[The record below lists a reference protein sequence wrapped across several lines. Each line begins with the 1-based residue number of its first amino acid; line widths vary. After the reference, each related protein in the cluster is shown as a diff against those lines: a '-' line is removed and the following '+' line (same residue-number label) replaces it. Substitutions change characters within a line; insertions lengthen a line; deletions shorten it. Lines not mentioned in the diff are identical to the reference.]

1 MRSASLQDA
10 GSKGQ
15 RKAARSRPVR
25 RPVRLRLEAIEDR
38 VVPAHAVALGPDNL
52 SVMSFGPNNTAQVGN
67 TLYYLAGD
75 GASTPALWQTGGT
88 PATTNAVS
96 AAGLAGLGV
105 TEVVAGPDGLYF
117 VADPTAPNA
126 GGNNVYKLDPN
137 APGGVKQITQFDASN
152 ASLDLESIDGNL
164 YFTRTGQ
171 SNGMTLP
178 DQTLYG
184 LTQGA
189 ATQLAS
195 FGGDQGLAALFNAT
209 VFDGQL
215 YFTVYDFAAN
225 VVTSRLWVSDGTAAG
240 THEVAAPGGDDSKQL
255 VPVAVG
261 GHLFFL
267 ASDGNGHDALFVSD
281 GTTTTPL
288 DSFDQPPPPPGVSV
302 LPPLPGPTSGDFTVD
317 DGGTLYFTANNGD
330 GTTIWSSNGTA
341 GGTQQIVDPDKLPSG
356 LNPSTINDLT
366 AFGGAVYFTATD
378 TQHGQEL
385 WKTDGSGGV
394 TLVHD
399 IRPGVLSS
407 FPNILGTT
415 DGGLVFTADDGQFG
429 SELWITDGT
438 SAGTQ
443 RVTDLNPGIGWS
455 NITAVFDVGGHTVIE
470 GTDGS
475 VVPAP
480 TPGMNGP
487 SVPVGLTMTRLFE
500 LTDLNAA
507 DGTATITTLTSSGG
521 GSTGQP
527 LTLTATVTSSADN
540 TPTGS
545 VAFRDAGVVFGTAPL
560 VNGKA
565 TLTANDLYVGQH
577 NIQAV
582 YLGSSTFAESVS
594 SSQSVSVGAVA
605 TTLALTT
612 SDSSTAIGDL
622 VTFTATVTP
631 AAGGPLLP
639 SGPVNFYDGN
649 TLLGTGFVT
658 SLGGAATF
666 STANL
671 GGGGHTISA
680 TFAGGGP
687 YAASTSNSIMQTV
700 TASNVVTLTG
710 PAGPTPYG
718 QGATLT
724 AHVVSTAADHAP
736 VTGSVE
742 FREGQSSLGTATIGA
757 NGNATLT
764 IKTLSTG
771 THNVTAVYHG
781 DTDATSSPAVV
792 VIAKAPTTT
801 NLTTSAPT
809 VQLNQSLML
818 TATVAGQPT
827 GQTNPVGMV
836 TFSDGSKVIGSAP
849 ITNGKATLTLTT
861 LAGGT
866 HSLKAAY
873 GGDANYAPGTSAA
886 VNQQISFIATV
897 ATTTTLTSS
906 APAAV
911 PGQSV
916 TFTAHLN
923 HFPVNVPTTVTF
935 KDGPTVLATVPLD
948 INTGSAT
955 YTTSSLRLGHHSVTA
970 RFSGGVNIAPSTSAA
985 LDEAILPASRTTLAK
1000 SPGEPAFG
1008 QTVTLTATVASAT
1021 PTTLSQPGGSVT
1033 FKDGNTVLGTAPLQN
1048 GVATLSTSKL
1058 AAGTH
1063 NITAVYA
1070 TNSLFVGSNSAPLAV
1085 KVHAAA
1091 TSTVLQPPA
1100 VVAGTESLTANV
1112 SITAPGAGQLTG
1124 NVTFYDGPTALGS
1137 APVSNGV
1144 AKLTQVKLGP
1154 GNHNLTAAYQATA
1167 SFAGSRSGTVHF
1179 AVASTTVTALQ
1190 VPTLVLGQQA
1200 TLKAVVTATTP
1211 GAAKAKGTVTFKDG
1225 TTVLGTA
1232 QVHDG
1237 VGTLNVTFKLGAA
1250 PHTLS
1255 ASFAANPL
1263 FLASSSVA
1271 QNVTVQ
1277 KSPATEQF
1285 RTFTTSPVSATG
1297 QTLMLRSEVNV
1308 PNNWTRPTGSI
1319 TFKEGNTVLGTVPI
1333 PNPSDI
1339 ATLAGVKLSKG
1350 THTLTAVYAGSNLLL
1365 PTSTQL
1371 QVTI

>member
-1 MRSASLQDA
+1 MRTANLQDA
-10 GSKGQ
+10 QSKGQ
-15 RKAARSRPVR
+15 RKAARNRPVR
-25 RPVRLRLEAIEDR
+25 RSARLRLEAIEDR

-75 GASTPALWQTGGT
+75 GASAPALWQTGGT
-88 PATTNAVS
+88 PSTTKAVG
-96 AAGLAGLGV
+96 AVGLTNLGV

-117 VADPTAPNA
+117 VANPIAPGA

-137 APGGVKQITQFDASN
+137 APGGVKPLTQFDSN
-152 ASLDLESIDGNL
+152 DGFLDLESIGGKL
-164 YFTRTGQ
+164 YFTRTGM

-184 LTQGA
+184 LTQGG
-189 ATQLAS
+189 ATQLAA

-209 VFDGQL
+209 VFDGDL

-240 THEVAAPGGDDSKQL
+240 THEVPPPGGDDSKQL
-255 VPVAVG
+255 IPVTVG
-261 GHLFFL
+261 GHLFLL
-267 ASDGNGHDALFVSD
+267 ASDGNGHDSLFVSD
-281 GTTTTPL
+281 GTTITPL

-302 LPPLPGPTSGDFTVD
+302 LPPLPGPTNGDFTVG
-317 DGGTLYFTANNGD
+317 DGGTLYFTANDGD
-330 GTTIWSSNGTA
+330 GMTLWSSNGTA
-341 GGTQQIVDPDKLPSG
+341 DGTHQIVDPDNLPAGLSATTISG
-356 LNPSTINDLT
+356 LT

-378 TQHGQEL
+378 AQHGQEL
-385 WKTDGSGGV
+385 WKTNGAGGV

-415 DGGLVFTADDGQFG
+415 DGGVIFTADDGKFG
-429 SELWITDGT
+429 SELWVTDGT
-438 SAGTQ
+438 AAGTD
-443 RVTDLNPGIGWS
+443 RITDLNPGIGWS
-455 NITAVFDVGGHTVIE
+455 NITDAFDVGGHLVIK
-470 GTDGS
+470 GTDGHL
-475 VVPAP
+475 AP
-480 TPGMNGP
+480 VPGMSGP
-487 SVPVGLTMTRLFE
+487 SVPVGLSVTRLWE
-500 LTDLNAA
+500 LTDLDAA
-507 DGTATITTLTSSGG
+507 DGIATVTTMTSSGG

-527 LTLTATVTSSADN
+527 LTLTATVTSSADG

-565 TLTANDLYVGQH
+565 TLTANNLYVGQH
-577 NIQAV
+577 SVQAV
-582 YLGSSTFAESVS
+582 YLGNGSFAESAS
-594 SSQSVSVGAVA
+594 SPQTVSVGAVA
-605 TTLALTT
+605 TTLALTA
-612 SDSSTAIGDL
+612 SDSSTAVGEL
-622 VTFTATVTP
+622 VTFKATVTP

-639 SGPVNFYDGN
+639 SGPVNFYDG
-649 TLLGTGFVT
+649 TAFLGTGFVT
-658 SLGGAATF
+658 SLGGAATL
-666 STANL
+666 STTNL
-671 GGGGHTISA
+671 AAGAHTISA
-680 TFAGGGP
+680 KFVGDGTYAG
-687 YAASTSNSIMQTV
+687 STSNSIVQTV
-700 TASNVVTLTG
+700 TASIVVSLTG
-710 PAGPTPYG
+710 PAAPTPYG

-742 FREGQSSLGTATIGA
+742 FREGQSSLGTANIGA

-764 IKTLSTG
+764 IKTLNTG
-771 THNVTAVYHG
+771 THNVRAVYHG

-801 NLTTSAPT
+801 TLTTSAPT
-809 VQLNQSLML
+809 VQLNQSLTL
-818 TATVAGQPT
+818 TAGVAGQST
-827 GQTNPVGMV
+827 GPAAPGGMI
-836 TFSDGSKVIGSAP
+836 TFSDGAKVLGSAP

-861 LAGGT
+861 LAAGT

-886 VNQQISFIATV
+886 VSQQISYIATV
-897 ATTTTLTSS
+897 ATATTLTSS
-906 APAAV
+906 APAAI

-916 TFTAHLN
+916 TFTAHVN
-923 HFPVNVPTTVTF
+923 HFPVNVPTTITF
-935 KDGPTVLATVPLD
+935 KDNLTVLATVPLD

-955 YTTSSLRLGHHSVTA
+955 YTTSSLRLGHHAITA

-985 LDEAILPASRTTLAK
+985 LDEAILPASRTTLAA
-1000 SPGEPAFG
+1000 SPGAPDFG

-1058 AAGTH
+1058 TAGKH
-1063 NITAVYA
+1063 NVTASYA
-1070 TNSLFVGSNSAPLAV
+1070 TNSLFVGSASTPLAV
-1085 KVHAAA
+1085 TVHAAA
-1091 TSTVLQPPA
+1091 TSTVLQPPT
-1100 VVAGTESLTANV
+1100 VVSGTETLTANV

-1124 NVTFYDGPTALGS
+1124 QVTFYDGGTALGS

-1144 AKLTQVKLGP
+1144 AKITQVKLGP
-1154 GNHNLTAAYQATA
+1154 GNHNLTAAYKATA
-1167 SFAGSRSGTVHF
+1167 SFAGSRSATVRF
-1179 AVASTTVTALQ
+1179 AVASTTVTTLQ
-1190 VPTLVLGQQA
+1190 VPTLVLGEHA
-1200 TLKAVVTATTP
+1200 TLKAVVAATTP
-1211 GAAKAKGTVTFKDG
+1211 GSAKATGTVTFKDG

-1237 VGTLNVTFKLGAA
+1237 VGTLNVTFTQGAG
-1250 PHTLS
+1250 PHALS

-1277 KSPATEQF
+1277 KSPTSEQL
-1285 RTFTTSPVSATG
+1285 RTFTTSPVSPTG

-1308 PNNWTRPTGSI
+1308 PHNWTRPTGSI
-1319 TFKEGNTVLGTVPI
+1319 TFKEGNTVLGTAPI
-1333 PNPSDI
+1333 PNPSGQ
-1339 ATLAGVKLSKG
+1339 ATLTGVKLSKG
-1350 THTLTAVYAGSNLLL
+1350 THTLTAVYAGSDLLL
-1365 PTSTQL
+1365 PTSVQL